1 MQFSPGNDS
10 HHQHFQTNF
19 IDLQPPSFF
28 YFLPSRQQNPTN
40 QVVAYLFSSRKNI
53 SQKIMIKKKLSR
65 SHSSSW
71 QTHIWQPF
79 FEEKWF
85 PMAQVVQGTAQFILC
100 RWVFR
105 KRKLYCIFKFILKL
119 YILDENVF
127 YPFLAYNLQKG
138 RLRKMYKENY
148 FTTIRNDKT
157 CNRLM
162 ARCFLRAVSVDN
174 SHQWQEEDGRGYQRP
189 NGNICLLEL
198 KQWEL
203 DDCVCCC
210 CCNKLGSVFT
220 YMYMS
225 VCASVCV
232 CLFTHCTHFAIVWQK
247 KKKRKMPPF
256 CSSL

>member
-1 MQFSPGNDS
+1 
-10 HHQHFQTNF
+10 
-19 IDLQPPSFF
+19 
-28 YFLPSRQQNPTN
+28 
-40 QVVAYLFSSRKNI
+40 
-53 SQKIMIKKKLSR
+53 
-65 SHSSSW
+65 
-71 QTHIWQPF
+71 
-79 FEEKWF
+79 
-85 PMAQVVQGTAQFILC
+85 MAQVVQGTAQFILC

-105 KRKLYCIFKFILKL
+105 KRKLYCIFKLILKL

-138 RLRKMYKENY
+138 RLWKMYKENY
-148 FTTIRNDKT
+148 FTTIRSDKT

-174 SHQWQEEDGRGYQRP
+174 SHQWQEEGGRGYQRP

-220 YMYMS
+220 YMY
-225 VCASVCV
+225 VCLCECVCV
-232 CLFTHCTHFAIVWQK
+232 SLYSLHSFCNCLTKEKKKEKCLHFAPV
-247 KKKRKMPPF
+247 
-256 CSSL
+256 CSCSFF